1 MQSMTSV
8 ILTVLYDD
16 GADRAFSFLLSQDDG
31 ADRAFSSED
40 MMKGF
45 PRFHTRR
52 KKVSNNKENIDSNKT
67 NTADRSPLSPFS
79 EIFNTPAE
87 ISLTN
92 KVSSVNKFNIHTSSS
107 GLKKTMAA
115 QERID
120 REPLSNITN
129 ENAYS
134 TSRGRKE
141 KGKGKLRH
149 QQSNGTRLEAEF
161 NSTLQQTYDEYFDQ
175 LEHSIIA
182 DSSLT
187 EDGLDD
193 SNDEFCTEEAWGE
206 NVDSD
211 SDVGNATLRAPK
223 VGNQSWR
230 RCDVPHEYATL
241 GPPSVK
247 CTKCHAIMW
256 REERVNKNVTKG
268 TPIFSLCCKKGDVTL
283 PNALPTPPF
292 LLQLYDDE
300 LKDGYHNKIP
310 FTSAPPNTLN
320 DRDMI
325 SMKDYY
331 SYRFQVRENE
341 GMTARVFKM
350 KLDQMTHDIKKKSY
364 FGKCVGIM
372 YVVEFQKRG
381 LPHVHMLIWLDSES
395 KRVLDVA
402 GTFLKGTVP
411 APFLM
416 IVCSKGGL
424 PPQIRQLFVHIVVNC
439 KVTDLL
445 NLWSCHWK
453 QMIDDILLK
462 RRSLSQDTTLTL
474 ADKQLQYYALAEIDD
489 LLRSIGK
496 SLKSYPQLPQPPSS
510 YLNHG
515 GMATDVTQNIVYREV
530 FYALPR
536 L

>member
-1 MQSMTSV
+1 MMTGFYSS
-8 ILTVLYDD
+8 ILVY
-16 GADRAFSFLLSQDDG
+16 FLLSQDDG

-67 NTADRSPLSPFS
+67 NTAGRSPLSPFS
-79 EIFNTPAE
+79 EIFNTPPE

-175 LEHSIIA
+175 LDHSIIA

-341 GMTARVFKM
+341 GMTARLGGRLFQQYMVDAFSAIEQTRLWWFRKNQTI
-350 KLDQMTHDIKKKSY
+350 LRNELYHHICDSVQQGDSNTSN
-364 FGKCVGIM
+364 VGRGVILPAG
-372 YVVEFQKRG
+372 YVG
-381 LPHVHMLIWLDSES
+381 S
-395 KRVLDVA
+395 KRYMQQN
-402 GTFLKGTVP
+402 F
-411 APFLM
+411 
-416 IVCSKGGL
+416 
-424 PPQIRQLFVHIVVNC
+424 Q
-439 KVTDLL
+439 
-445 NLWSCHWK
+445 
-453 QMIDDILLK
+453 DIM
-462 RRSLSQDTTLTL
+462 LSQCAAMLDI
-474 ADKQLQYYALAEIDD
+474 QIF
-489 LLRSIGK
+489 
-496 SLKSYPQLPQPPSS
+496 SS
-510 YLNHG
+510 
-515 GMATDVTQNIVYREV
+515 
-530 FYALPR
+530 P
-536 L
+536 